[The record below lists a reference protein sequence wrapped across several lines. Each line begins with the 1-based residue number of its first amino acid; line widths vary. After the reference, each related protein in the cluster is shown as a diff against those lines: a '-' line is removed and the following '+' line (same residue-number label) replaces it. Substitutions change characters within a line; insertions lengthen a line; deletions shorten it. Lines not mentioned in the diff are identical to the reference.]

1 MANRVRFNVLATL
14 LCAVQVFSSCLLVTE
29 HPVYVRREA
38 GHNGGGID
46 AEISQDATVANDGA
60 WEDRSTD
67 DSVSGDLGATD
78 RVMDDGGANDH
89 ASMPDATLDSGGG
102 CGCPLGTRS
111 TETRCE
117 VGPGGIWCQVSCGLL
132 DGGVTRFIR
141 LDGGR
146 CTQCGQP
153 DGPCCI
159 YPRCSSEE
167 CRSSR
172 FEGPGHL
179 ECVFGRCERRQGR

>member
-111 TETRCE
+111 TEKKHGARSVLAESGARSAVVFLMVASHASSGST
-117 VGPGGIWCQVSCGLL
+117 VGDAHSVASPTGHAVSTQ
-132 DGGVTRFIR
+132 DAAARNAGV
-141 LDGGR
+141 LVLK
-146 CTQCGQP
+146 GQAT
-153 DGPCCI
+153 
-159 YPRCSSEE
+159 
-167 CRSSR
+167 
-172 FEGPGHL
+172 
-179 ECVFGRCERRQGR
+179 